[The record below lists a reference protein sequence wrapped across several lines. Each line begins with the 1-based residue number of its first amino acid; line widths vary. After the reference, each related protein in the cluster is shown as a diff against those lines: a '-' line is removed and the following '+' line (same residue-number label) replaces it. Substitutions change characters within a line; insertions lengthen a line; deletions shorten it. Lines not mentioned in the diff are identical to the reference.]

1 MSSGGSTDGGPQ
13 TGPHGRGIG
22 DGATPTAAPL
32 GGWGA
37 REGLEGG
44 GGEPGAA
51 PSQPRAELTPFSA
64 RIAPSERGAHPWEL
78 GAISSRWF

>member
-1 MSSGGSTDGGPQ
+1 MGGHKPDPMGGELGTERPRRRLRSGVGG
-13 TGPHGRGIG
+13 HGRGS
-22 DGATPTAAPL
+22 
-32 GGWGA
+32 
-37 REGLEGG
+37 RG